1 MTAQACAREAEI
13 LDAVW
18 SDAWPHRCDKELR
31 MHAES
36 CDICSD
42 VMLIAPALRADYQAL
57 RGEVQVPAAGQVW
70 WRAAVRARMDAVHT
84 ASRPITWA
92 QGLAAAGAIGLLVA
106 LIGIAWPSLTSSLA
120 WIVGEAT
127 RLDPVRTEVAGLL
140 VDFLRRSLPLLIGL
154 ALCAVLAPV
163 AVYLALSDE

>member
-1 MTAQACAREAEI
+1 VTPKVCAREAEI
-13 LDAVW
+13 LAAVW
-18 SDAWPHRCDKELR
+18 SGAWPDCCAKELL

-36 CDICSD
+36 CDICAE
-42 VMLIAPALRADYQAL
+42 VMVIAPALRADYQAM

-70 WRAAVRARMDAVHT
+70 WRAAVRARMDAAHA

-106 LIGIAWPSLTSSLA
+106 LIGIAWPSLTGSLD
-120 WIVGEAT
+120 WIVGEAA
-127 RLDPVRTEVAGLL
+127 RLDPARTEVAGLL
-140 VDFLRRSLPLLIGL
+140 VDFLRRSLPLLIGV